1 MVKGIKFETVFL
13 FYSSWEDQDVKH
25 ANVEKLRLSELLS
38 VNKLMND
45 SLTMLKTQVLSLKD
59 FSQQVAAAGP
69 QRRSERF
76 LVL

>member
-1 MVKGIKFETVFL
+1 M
-13 FYSSWEDQDVKH
+13 
-25 ANVEKLRLSELLS
+25 EKLKLSELLS

-45 SLTMLKTQVLSLKD
+45 SLGTLETQVLSLKD

-69 QRRSERF
+69 QRRSKRF